1 MAQRRRLTDRPPFS
15 EVISKG
21 NLDDRMAIS
30 DQRVSGLQELANE
43 RWNGHKTQHDDLA
56 RNLREYKAENNEWRG
71 TVTDLRADFLQK
83 TESIAETRRL
93 ESLITGLDSRLDS
106 VERGIQ
112 SINDRS
118 VATRGVF
125 SDTRNVLA
133 TAGIIFGAVASALL
147 IFNRLNP

>member
-1 MAQRRRLTDRPPFS
+1 MPPRRRVTDRMPDVVS
-15 EVISKG
+15 RG
-21 NLDDRMAIS
+21 NLDDRMAIT
-30 DQRVSGLQELANE
+30 DQRVSGLQDLANQ
-43 RWNGHKTQHDDLA
+43 RWDGHKTQHDDLA

-71 TVTDLRADFLQK
+71 TVTDLRTDFLQK
-83 TESIAETRRL
+83 TEADSETRRL

-106 VERGIQ
+106 IERAVQ

>member
-1 MAQRRRLTDRPPFS
+1 MAQRRRVTDRLPELVS
-15 EVISKG
+15 RG
-21 NLDDRMAIS
+21 NLDDRLAIL
-30 DQRVSGLQELANE
+30 DQRVSGLQALANE
-43 RWNGHKTQHDDLA
+43 RWDGHKTQHEDLA

-71 TVTDLRADFLQK
+71 SLTDLRQDFLQK
-83 TESIAETRRL
+83 SEATAETRRL
-93 ESLITGLDSRLDS
+93 ESLINTLDIRLDTVVS
-106 VERGIQ
+106 QVQ